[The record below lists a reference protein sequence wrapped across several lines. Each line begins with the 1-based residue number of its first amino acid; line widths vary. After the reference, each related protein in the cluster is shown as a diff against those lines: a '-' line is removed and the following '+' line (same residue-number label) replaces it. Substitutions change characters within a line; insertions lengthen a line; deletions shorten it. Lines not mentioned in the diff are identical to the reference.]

1 MNKWKLVKKGKIK
14 RFRFG
19 WAEILKKRKN
29 EKKLMLTLR
38 IFLCQ
43 YK

>member
-19 WAEILKKRKN
+19 WVEILKKRKN
-29 EKKLMLTLR
+29 EKKTNANFEN
-38 IFLCQ
+38 IFVSI
-43 YK
+43 